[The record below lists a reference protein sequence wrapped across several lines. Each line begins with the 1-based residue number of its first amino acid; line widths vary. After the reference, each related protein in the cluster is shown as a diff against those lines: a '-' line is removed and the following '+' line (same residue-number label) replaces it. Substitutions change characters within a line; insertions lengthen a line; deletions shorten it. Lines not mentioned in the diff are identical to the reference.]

1 MEQSDKLRK
10 LQPIIVRVPP
20 RQHTVVFLDI
30 TTTRTLYTYFFVIKQ
45 YLNNKNYLKKEGKK
59 NNQTN
64 KHIPI
69 CKFLP
74 SFGRKERNSR
84 RKNWQTNKDL
94 GLKDE
99 KKKRSIFRHTKQK
112 TMWRKRRM
120 RKKIYN
126 FCLFNRRKSEER
138 KRWKES
144 SVCVFF
150 VFLDI

>member
-74 SFGRKERNSR
+74 FFREEERNSR
-84 RKNWQTNKDL
+84 RKNRQTNKDL

-99 KKKRSIFRHTKQK
+99 KKNGQFSDTQNKKQCGVK
-112 TMWRKRRM
+112 
-120 RKKIYN
+120 
-126 FCLFNRRKSEER
+126 EE
-138 KRWKES
+138 
-144 SVCVFF
+144 
-150 VFLDI
+150 